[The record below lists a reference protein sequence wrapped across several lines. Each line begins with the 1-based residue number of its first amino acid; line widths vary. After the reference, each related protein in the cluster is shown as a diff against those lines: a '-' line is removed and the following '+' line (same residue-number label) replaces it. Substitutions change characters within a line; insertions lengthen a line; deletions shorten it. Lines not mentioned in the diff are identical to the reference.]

1 MSTTPATSRFSSLCE
16 AVKLVLPDTPEN
28 LIVKARTTNGRVSGD
43 PIYNTRPVFP
53 ENTIGT
59 MQAKPCEQDDWKK
72 QAVGIALAIEYQG
85 RAYRLDYWLGVAHF
99 EIIPTR
105 FPGYTTL
112 RLKDDALSA
121 ASILANLL
129 MDHPHAEDSFEGFC
143 AELGYD
149 NDRISSKRI
158 YRAVRRQA
166 RKVAELLG
174 DDLDDFL
181 SAFQD
186 QNDY

>member
-1 MSTTPATSRFSSLCE
+1 MSTTPATSRFAALCE
-16 AVKLVLPDTPEN
+16 AVKLVLPDTPDN
-28 LIVKARTTNGRVSGD
+28 LVVKARAGKAHAWGD
-43 PIYNTRPVFP
+43 PIYSTRPVFP
-53 ENTIGT
+53 ENTIGPIKT
-59 MQAKPCEQDDWKK
+59 KPCEQDDWRRE
-72 QAVGIALAIEYQG
+72 AVGIAIALEYRG
-85 RAYRLDYWLGVAHF
+85 RSYRLDYWLGVGHF

-105 FPGYTTL
+105 FPGYTTI
-112 RLKDDALSA
+112 RLKADAISA

-129 MDHPHAEDSFEGFC
+129 MDQPHAADTFEDFC

-149 NDRISSKRI
+149 KDRISSKRI
-158 YRAVRRQA
+158 YRAIRRQA

-181 SAFQD
+181 AAFQD